1 MIDQSNNFKISL
13 STIRRVIELKLN
25 FALKIFRFM
34 PPTDNKHSY
43 VPHVLNV
50 SHWHLKNS
58 LLAFNCS
65 PISMT
70 WNFVLYKVPKIIRMF
85 KILIGLFFGSTF
97 PSKIPA
103 KLDFCREYSYKQD
116 MKCYLIQIPKIWR
129 STIYQ
134 TIFF

>member
-50 SHWHLKNS
+50 SH
-58 LLAFNCS
+58 
-65 PISMT
+65 
-70 WNFVLYKVPKIIRMF
+70 
-85 KILIGLFFGSTF
+85 
-97 PSKIPA
+97 
-103 KLDFCREYSYKQD
+103 
-116 MKCYLIQIPKIWR
+116 
-129 STIYQ
+129 
-134 TIFF
+134 